1 MEYKQSLSRRIVFA
15 FVLMTAAVGGLFSV
29 GIVGVVHIVE
39 ERLISRDLGGELDR
53 IINEDL
59 GNGQAPKLDPGMRFF
74 ISDGQGSYAMPPAL
88 DQLDVGFHEVFEG
101 DLSFHALVRD
111 IDGRRFVLLQDQS
124 DFEAREQVLYAS
136 VLTGYVLSIA
146 LAGLLGWMLARKV
159 MEPVV
164 RLARQ
169 VRHSESCSVW
179 RRRWRRT
186 TPTTRSASWPLPSTR
201 PLAACATRSSA
212 SNCSPATSV
221 MSCVRR

>member
-1 MEYKQSLSRRIVFA
+1 MEYKQSLARRIVIA
-15 FVLMTAAVGGLFSV
+15 FMLMTVAVGGLFSA
-29 GIVGVVHIVE
+29 GIVGVVHIIE
-39 ERLISRDLGGELDR
+39 ERLISRDLGGELER
-53 IINEDL
+53 ILRDDL
-59 GNGQAPKLDPGMRFF
+59 AQGRNPVLDPGMRFF

-164 RLARQ
+164 RWRAGAASRTVARSGAAVGAGLRQ
-169 VRHSESCSVW
+169 
-179 RRRWRRT
+179 RRGRRAGRFLRRD
-186 TPTTRSASWPLPSTR
+186 PWP
-201 PLAACATRSSA
+201 
-212 SNCSPATSV
+212 PA
-221 MSCVRR
+221 RRAQARAIVHQRRQS

>member
-1 MEYKQSLSRRIVFA
+1 MEYKQSLARRIVIA
-15 FVLMTAAVGGLFSV
+15 FMLMTVAVGGLFSA
-29 GIVGVVHIVE
+29 GIVGVVHIIE
-39 ERLISRDLGGELDR
+39 ERLISRDLGGELER
-53 IINEDL
+53 ILRDDL
-59 GNGQAPKLDPGMRFF
+59 AQGRNPVLDPGMRFF

-164 RLARQ
+164 APGAPGAASRTVARSGAAVGAGLRQ
-169 VRHSESCSVW
+169 
-179 RRRWRRT
+179 RRGRRAGRFLRRD
-186 TPTTRSASWPLPSTR
+186 PWP
-201 PLAACATRSSA
+201 
-212 SNCSPATSV
+212 PA
-221 MSCVRR
+221 RRAQARAIVHQRRQS